1 MRAFH
6 AFETRQ
12 DWASPRTTWLLANAA
27 AFSDRMTE
35 IIREEKQ
42 RLKIKGKEV
51 SLVQNTKVIEVLLL
65 TDDFK
70 YHHFE
75 ELGDLVSMEHV
86 RQSFDAYVSHTPDQ
100 AP

>member
-1 MRAFH
+1 MRAFR
-6 AFETRQ
+6 ALESRQ
-12 DWASPRTTWLLANAA
+12 DWASLRTTWLLANAA

-42 RLKIKGKEV
+42 RLKIKGKAV

-70 YHHFE
+70 YHNFE
-75 ELGDLVSMEHV
+75 ELSDIVSMEHM
-86 RQSFDAYVSHTPDQ
+86 
-100 AP
+100 

>member
-1 MRAFH
+1 M
-6 AFETRQ
+6 
-12 DWASPRTTWLLANAA
+12 
-27 AFSDRMTE
+27 
-35 IIREEKQ
+35 
-42 RLKIKGKEV
+42 KIKGKAV
-51 SLVQNTKVIEVLLL
+51 SIVQNIKVIEALLL
-65 TDDFK
+65 ADDFK

>member
-12 DWASPRTTWLLANAA
+12 DWASPCTTWLLANAA

-75 ELGDLVSMEHV
+75 ELSDLVSMEHM
-86 RQSFDAYVSHTPDQ
+86 R
-100 AP
+100 

>member
-12 DWASPRTTWLLANAA
+12 DWASLRTTWLLANAA

-75 ELGDLVSMEHV
+75 ELSDLVSMEHM
-86 RQSFDAYVSHTPDQ
+86 R
-100 AP
+100 

>member
-1 MRAFH
+1 MRTFH
-6 AFETRQ
+6 ALESRQ
-12 DWASPRTTWLLANAA
+12 DWTSARTTWLLANAA
-27 AFSDRMTE
+27 AFSNRVTE

-75 ELGDLVSMEHV
+75 ELSDLVSMEHM
-86 RQSFDAYVSHTPDQ
+86 R
-100 AP
+100 

>member
-1 MRAFH
+1 MRTFH
-6 AFETRQ
+6 ALESRQ
-12 DWASPRTTWLLANAA
+12 DWTSVRTTWLLANAA
-27 AFSDRMTE
+27 AFSNRVTE

-42 RLKIKGKEV
+42 RLKIKGKAV
-51 SLVQNTKVIEVLLL
+51 SLVQNIKVIEALLL
-65 TDDFK
+65 ADDFK

-100 AP
+100 VP

>member
-1 MRAFH
+1 MRTFH
-6 AFETRQ
+6 ALESRQ
-12 DWASPRTTWLLANAA
+12 DWTSTRTTWLLANAA
-27 AFSDRMTE
+27 AFSNRVTE
-35 IIREEKQ
+35 IISEEKQ
-42 RLKIKGKEV
+42 RLKIKGKAV
-51 SLVQNTKVIEVLLL
+51 SLVQNIKVIEALLL
-65 TDDFK
+65 ADDFK

>member
-1 MRAFH
+1 MRAFR
-6 AFETRQ
+6 ALESRQ
-12 DWASPRTTWLLANAA
+12 DWASLRTTWLLANAA

-51 SLVQNTKVIEVLLL
+51 SLVQNTEVIEVLLL

-75 ELGDLVSMEHV
+75 ELSDLVSMEHM
-86 RQSFDAYVSHTPDQ
+86 R
-100 AP
+100 

>member
-1 MRAFH
+1 
-6 AFETRQ
+6 
-12 DWASPRTTWLLANAA
+12 
-27 AFSDRMTE
+27 MTE
-35 IIREEKQ
+35 IIHEEKQ

-75 ELGDLVSMEHV
+75 ELSDLVSMEHM
-86 RQSFDAYVSHTPDQ
+86 R
-100 AP
+100 